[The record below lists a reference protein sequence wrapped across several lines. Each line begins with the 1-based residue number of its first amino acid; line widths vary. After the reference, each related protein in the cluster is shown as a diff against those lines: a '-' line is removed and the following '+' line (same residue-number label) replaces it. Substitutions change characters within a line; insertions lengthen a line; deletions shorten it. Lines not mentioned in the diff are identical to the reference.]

1 MEFHNLII
9 ITDLSNYTFYDNW
22 NFTKIYANKD
32 NQFYFPHTNTPIK
45 VMQFLDSSGRRE
57 NPMEKLVRVYKF
69 NALYIYQMSN
79 NLKL

>member
-1 MEFHNLII
+1 MRTEISLKYKQTRGITFTSHN
-9 ITDLSNYTFYDNW
+9 
-22 NFTKIYANKD
+22 
-32 NQFYFPHTNTPIK
+32 TNTLIK
-45 VMQFLDSSGRRE
+45 VIQFLDSSGRRE